1 MNGELEASV
10 LIPTTGDRGDL
21 LRYSVGSVL
30 RQTENRLEILVI
42 GDGMSSNSRGAVEEM
57 ARSDNRIRIF
67 GFPKHENRGEP
78 NRHQILLHEARGR
91 NIFYLCDR
99 NLLLPDHVERLGRL
113 LKDADVA
120 HGLMV
125 AIRPDGQL
133 VITDYS
139 RIFGFGVVLDLT
151 RESQRRLT
159 VKRGSVL
166 PLSSWGHTLGFYR
179 KLPRG
184 WETPP
189 AGWYSDQ
196 HMLAQLLAH
205 PGCKVAT
212 TMVPTALN
220 FQRLWRGQDA
230 VSVWRHELPL
240 WFEKLNEPH
249 FAEQL
254 REDAMEKAIV
264 EQQTQIVEQQTEIDQ
279 LATTIRFF
287 HRHPLRYVSGKLK
300 SRIKA
305 RLKFRL

>member
-1 MNGELEASV
+1 MTLRTVLPCLAIIAMTACHGGSQTRKPGAPEKHLPPNITQLVAFGERPAWS
-10 LIPTTGDRGDL
+10 
-21 LRYSVGSVL
+21 
-30 RQTENRLEILVI
+30 
-42 GDGMSSNSRGAVEEM
+42 
-57 ARSDNRIRIF
+57 
-67 GFPKHENRGEP
+67 
-78 NRHQILLHEARGR
+78 
-91 NIFYLCDR
+91 
-99 NLLLPDHVERLGRL
+99 
-113 LKDADVA
+113 
-120 HGLMV
+120 
-125 AIRPDGQL
+125 PDGK
-133 VITDYS
+133 
-139 RIFGFGVVLDLT
+139 RIAFIG
-151 RESQRRLT
+151 
-159 VKRGSVL
+159 K
-166 PLSSWGHTLGFYR
+166 GHTLGFYR

-184 WETPP
+184 WEAPP
-189 AGWYSDQ
+189 VGWYSDQ

-264 EQQTQIVEQQTEIDQ
+264 EPQTEIVEQQTEIDQ